1 MKLGRR
7 FFFFPFFFG
16 IGFQIEKNGR
26 ENEKSSKEQH
36 LFFNGEEKEGRR
48 SQMTGCA
55 VCVFGGGEDV
65 GSGTGENS
73 RTGSIREASEPRLME
88 SLAAPAACS

>member
-1 MKLGRR
+1 M
-7 FFFFPFFFG
+7 
-16 IGFQIEKNGR
+16 
-26 ENEKSSKEQH
+26 
-36 LFFNGEEKEGRR
+36 EEPDDRL
-48 SQMTGCA
+48 CC
-55 VCVFGGGEDV
+55 VCVWRGEDV